1 MERLFAKAA
10 EVGMGIELN
19 RDDMIFSNEE
29 EDSVL
34 RMFRIAKYQGCKFYL
49 GSDAHT
55 PQWLEGSV
63 PVFERAVEKL
73 GLKESD
79 KYIIPKGN

>member
-19 RDDMIFSNEE
+19 RDDMMFSDEE
-29 EDSVL
+29 EDTVL

-55 PQWLEGSV
+55 PKWLEGSI
-63 PVFERAVEKL
+63 PVFEKAVDKL
-73 GLKESD
+73 GLEEKD
-79 KYIIPKGN
+79 KFIIQ